1 MAFSPVGRRFF
12 SLALTGLLAALGGTV
27 QASEG
32 TEQGTLVKLGGV
44 FTDAAATDIVPCV
57 SNDLSSSPSSLVSL
71 EAVAPGP
78 ALETD
83 PQASA
88 KPIYT
93 MTQPGIQLVD
103 GGPYAG
109 PSSTGGT
116 WVLIA
121 PYGWIAGMKG
131 EVGIGNRVLN
141 IDLTPGRVLQ
151 HLGDVDGALMLHT
164 EVGRGNLG
172 FILDGNLIRASTSV
186 STAPAQIDVT
196 FSQTLL
202 EGLGMYR
209 AIEMPDFLVEGK
221 SLTVDFLAGG
231 RYYQFSN
238 GFAIYPVNPA
248 LPPLQTNLTATWV
261 DLVLGVRT
269 RVPVT
274 NSLDAFAR
282 VDAGGFGI
290 SSSSTMAWN
299 LIAGVDYKMTAN
311 SSLIAGYRQLDINKQ
326 SYSGTQPFDF
336 NARLY
341 GPFMALAFQF

>member
-12 SLALTGLLAALGGTV
+12 SLALAGLLAASVGTV

-32 TEQGTLVKLGGV
+32 TTEGTLVKLGGV
-44 FTDAAATDIVPCV
+44 FTDAATTEIVPCV
-57 SNDLSSSPSSLVSL
+57 SSDFSSSSLVSL
-71 EAVAPGP
+71 EAVAPNP
-78 ALETD
+78 ATLAAD
-83 PQASA
+83 PQTSA
-88 KPIYT
+88 EPIYT

-109 PSSTGGT
+109 PTSTGGT

-121 PYGWIAGMKG
+121 PYGWIAGIKG

-141 IDLTPGRVLQ
+141 VDLTPSRVLQ

-164 EVGRGNLG
+164 EVGRGDWG
-172 FILDGNLIRASTSV
+172 FILDANLIRASTSV
-186 STAPAQIDVT
+186 STVPAQVDVT
-196 FSQTLL
+196 LSQTLL

-209 AIEMPDFLVEGK
+209 AIVMPDFMVEGK

-238 GFAIYPVNPA
+238 GFAIYPVNPI
-248 LPPLQTNLTATWV
+248 LPPLQTNLSATWV

-274 NSLDAFAR
+274 ESLDIFGR

-299 LIAGVDYKMTAN
+299 LVAGVDYKMTAN
-311 SSLIAGYRQLDINKQ
+311 TSLIAGYRVLDINKQ
-326 SYSGTQPFDF
+326 SYSGTQPFNF
-336 NARLY
+336 NAQLY

>member
-12 SLALTGLLAALGGTV
+12 SLALAGLLAASVGTV

-32 TEQGTLVKLGGV
+32 TAEGTLVKLGGV
-44 FTDAAATDIVPCV
+44 FTDAATTEIVPCV
-57 SNDLSSSPSSLVSL
+57 STDFSSSSLVSL
-71 EAVAPGP
+71 EAVAPNP
-78 ALETD
+78 ATLAAD

-88 KPIYT
+88 EPIYT
-93 MTQPGIQLVD
+93 MTQPGVQLVD

-109 PSSTGGT
+109 PTSTGGT

-121 PYGWIAGMKG
+121 PYGWVAGIKG
-131 EVGIGNRVLN
+131 EVGIGSRVLN
-141 IDLTPGRVLQ
+141 VDLTPSRVLQ

-164 EVGRGNLG
+164 EVGRGDWG
-172 FILDGNLIRASTSV
+172 FILDANLIRASTSV
-186 STAPAQIDVT
+186 STVPAQVDVT
-196 FSQTLL
+196 LSQTLL

-209 AIEMPDFLVEGK
+209 AIVMPDFMVEGK

-238 GFAIYPVNPA
+238 GFAIYPVNPI

-274 NSLDAFAR
+274 ESLDIFGR
-282 VDAGGFGI
+282 VDLGGFGI

-299 LIAGVDYKMTAN
+299 LVAGVDYKMTAN
-311 SSLIAGYRQLDINKQ
+311 TSLIAGYRVLDINKQ
-326 SYSGTQPFDF
+326 SYSGTQPFNF
-336 NARLY
+336 NAQLY